1 MELKHSQ
8 EDPRELLPNYGSW
21 VSTKLI
27 YASASIALLLGALS
41 LAWPGFLAPAVFFL
55 FWAFYFA
62 YARYQFSPSGRNLQG
77 RIIEL
82 LVDRFDWDGEGAV
95 LDIGCGNGAL
105 TVRLAQEYPQAQV
118 IGVDYWG
125 GAWEYS
131 ARTCDSNAT
140 IEGVA
145 DRVTFRRGSAV
156 SLPFEDQFFDA
167 AVSNLVFHEV
177 RDARE
182 KKELIREALRVVKNG
197 GTFAFQDLFLF
208 KQVYGDISELVDSIR
223 SWGIERVEFVDTSR
237 SEFIPK
243 ALKLP
248 FMVGTVGILYGI
260 K

>member
-1 MELKHSQ
+1 MELEHSQ
-8 EDPRELLPNYGSW
+8 EDPRESRPNYGNW

-27 YASASIALLLGALS
+27 CGSASIGILSGALS
-41 LAWPGFLAPAVFFL
+41 LAWPGFLALAMFFL
-55 FWAFYFA
+55 FWAVYFA
-62 YARYQFSPSGRNLQG
+62 YARYWFSPSGGDLQA

-82 LVDRFDWDGEGAV
+82 LVDHFDWHGEGAV

-105 TVRLAQEYPQAQV
+105 TVRLAKEYPQAQV
-118 IGVDYWG
+118 IGIDYWG

-131 ARTCDSNAT
+131 ARLCDRNAM

-156 SLPFEDQFFDA
+156 SLPFEDQSFDA

-177 RDARE
+177 RDAKD
-182 KKELIREALRVVKNG
+182 KKELVREALRVVKKG

-208 KQVYGDISELVDSIR
+208 KQVYGDIADLLDSIR

-237 SEFIPK
+237 SDFIPK
-243 ALKLP
+243 ALGLP
-248 FMVGTVGILYGI
+248 FMTGTMGILYGT